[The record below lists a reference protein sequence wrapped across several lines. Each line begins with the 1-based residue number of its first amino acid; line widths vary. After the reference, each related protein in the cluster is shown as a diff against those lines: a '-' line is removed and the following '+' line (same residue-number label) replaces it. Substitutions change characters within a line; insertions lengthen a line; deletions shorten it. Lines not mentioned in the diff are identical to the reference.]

1 MGVQML
7 KIVEDIIKRTINISK
22 DYSFLSGKEELFR
35 EIILEEFSNIN
46 EGNGIKIMDAA
57 SDYTTDDGIFVYFSN
72 PIKVLNVKNSEA
84 KKKII
89 SERKAVEI
97 ISLSYVGRQLSLT
110 PQNTKEEMTEI
121 SKQLSLLLE

>member
-1 MGVQML
+1 M
-7 KIVEDIIKRTINISK
+7 
-22 DYSFLSGKEELFR
+22 SGKEELFR